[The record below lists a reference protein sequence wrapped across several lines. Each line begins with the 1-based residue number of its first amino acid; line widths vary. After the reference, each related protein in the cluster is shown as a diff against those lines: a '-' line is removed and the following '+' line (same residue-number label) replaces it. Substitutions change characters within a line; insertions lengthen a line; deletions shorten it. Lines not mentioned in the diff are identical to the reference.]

1 MPTTSTSSTIRK
13 QALVFSTAA
22 VLALAHAFD
31 DAFLLPRGGVPLTQH
46 ALAAGIALVATVLA
60 IVKFGSLRP
69 GLRAAV
75 AFTFGA
81 LALPNGGRH
90 LHHML
95 HDGTTANDVTGLLA
109 LAAGVVLVGLAAW
122 IPFRHRGEGR
132 WATRLIVPPVLL
144 LAVYWIF
151 MPVGAGI
158 VDIHSLDRPVGN
170 PPSADYETVRF
181 TASDGV
187 DLEGWYRPSRNGAS
201 LLMISGGGGNR
212 RSTLRHAEMLVRH
225 GYGVLVYDPRGS
237 GNSEGTI
244 NSYGWGWEKDAAS
257 ALDFLATRDD
267 RVGVFGLSTGGD
279 IAIDIASRRDD
290 VEAVVADGAAA
301 IGFRDHQE
309 YTDSALQLAGS
320 WVMFKAIEVIQGRSG
335 PEASLADQIAR
346 SRAPHLIISA
356 GLPEKEWGEL
366 YDRAGGDHSELWYL
380 PDAGHTAAL
389 RQYPEA
395 YEQRVSSF
403 FDEHLLGT
411 RP

>member
-1 MPTTSTSSTIRK
+1 M
-13 QALVFSTAA
+13 FSAAA

-60 IVKFGSLRP
+60 VARFSSLRP
-69 GLRAAV
+69 GLRAAI

-122 IPFRHRGEGR
+122 IPFHHRGGGR
-132 WATRLIVPPVLL
+132 WAIRVVTVPAVV
-144 LAVYWIF
+144 LAVYGVF
-151 MPVGAGI
+151 MPVGMAI
-158 VDIHSLDRPVGN
+158 VDIHSLHRPVGS

-237 GNSEGTI
+237 GNSEGTV
-244 NSYGWGWEKDAAS
+244 NSYGWGWEKDAAA
-257 ALDFLATRDD
+257 ALDFLAARDD
-267 RVGVFGLSTGGD
+267 RIGVLGLSTGAD
-279 IAIDIASRRDD
+279 IAIDVAARRDD
-290 VEAVVADGAAA
+290 VEAVVADGVAA
-301 IGFRDHQE
+301 IGYEDIEE
-309 YTDSALQLAGS
+309 YTDSTIQRAPMWLL
-320 WVMFKAIEVIQGRSG
+320 FKAIEVIQGRSG
-335 PEASLADQIAR
+335 PKESLADQIAHG
-346 SRAPHLIISA
+346 RAPHLIISA
-356 GLPEKEWGEL
+356 GPPEKKWGEL
-366 YDRAGGDHSELWYL
+366 YDRAGGDRSELWYL
-380 PDAGHTAAL
+380 PGAGHTAAL

-395 YEQRVSSF
+395 YEQRVASF
-403 FDEHLLGT
+403 FDEHLTPG
-411 RP
+411 